1 MKYLYALGIGLL
13 LTPEAITSALLSR
26 GYTAIGGEIFIPI
39 LFVVAILAIESFK
52 ELFERG
58 VIEDDK

>member
-26 GYTAIGGEIFIPI
+26 GYTAIGGEIFIPV
-39 LFVVAILAIESFK
+39 LFLLVLLGFESFK
-52 ELFERG
+52 ELFEIG
-58 VIEDDK
+58 VTENDK